1 MDHIH
6 LQHTLPQVFAG
17 RDTVI
22 SQVWHQDIVFDK
34 GKRYLIEASSGTGK
48 SSLCSYIYGYRRD
61 YQGIISFDGR
71 NIRSFSVGEW
81 ADVRKH
87 SLSILF
93 QELRI
98 FPELTALENVLLK
111 NRLTNHK
118 KKCSAPF
125 LCQQHRAA
133 FPKFKVGRFYYAVV
147 DKREYKAVS
156 KTGTQFLHQIQRQR
170 FPPRPIRVKIAHIG
184 VQSHAFQCRSAVVGK
199 QAVSKGQHGVKG
211 VQRRTAAALAKEKG
225 FLSLQDHLVQYAE
238 IRRRANAL
246 QPPQTVRRG
255 LRRDLRQQSLQ
266 LLGYGGKP
274 LTIDTRSMIPPGT
287 LHAPSGIV
295 DLSENHIPGDAAT
308 LRGIVRHTVLHPPQQ
323 DISLHLPGHAG
334 KELPSLRAERQSDL
348 PLRTFSHQGR

>member
-71 NIRSFSVGEW
+71 NIRSFSVSEW

-118 KKCSAPF
+118 KKKEILALFEATGIPDKTDEKSRQAF
-125 LCQQHRAA
+125 LRAA
-133 FPKFKVGRFYYAVV
+133 ATRRFYPQPLPA
-147 DKREYKAVS
+147 
-156 KTGTQFLHQIQRQR
+156 
-170 FPPRPIRVKIAHIG
+170 IRLYLPGRAH
-184 VQSHAFQCRSAVVGK
+184 
-199 QAVSKGQHGVKG
+199 
-211 VQRRTAAALAKEKG
+211 
-225 FLSLQDHLVQYAE
+225 
-238 IRRRANAL
+238 
-246 QPPQTVRRG
+246 QPPGQ
-255 LRRDLRQQSLQ
+255 
-266 LLGYGGKP
+266 
-274 LTIDTRSMIPPGT
+274 
-287 LHAPSGIV
+287 
-295 DLSENHIPGDAAT
+295 
-308 LRGIVRHTVLHPPQQ
+308 
-323 DISLHLPGHAG
+323 
-334 KELPSLRAERQSDL
+334 
-348 PLRTFSHQGR
+348 